1 MQMWQ
6 ENLSVKGSCVKDKKN
21 KDVRE
26 IISLSLVGKKKK
38 EKKKEIH
45 QSIFKSKE
53 IPRTIRIK

>member
-38 EKKKEIH
+38 EKKKGN
-45 QSIFKSKE
+45 SSKYF
-53 IPRTIRIK
+53 